1 MEAYRSYHTPGKR
14 LIVSRSLLLITVT
27 VLLAVAAAGPALC
40 ESADAIYLESLWPT
54 HQRLGGASGM
64 LAGTADGAAT
74 PNLHQYDFEFA
85 LSENLDLQRNFN
97 RTAVTQDLM
106 NGAFPL
112 AVGFVEK
119 TTTKLDWSPFARSSF
134 FYNDTVTDTK
144 NFQDILMNS
153 TQSTAMGFSQGFGGG
168 ASASSMSFSRT
179 VNVTN
184 EPLKPELRSQ
194 VEKFDFASGL
204 SEGWDFK
211 MHFYNTEDNRTGGY
225 YQRDY
230 AAALQAP
237 MSGGTG
243 SLSMA
248 GLRTVAND
256 VETKRWTFDV
266 VAPFAVRGGKAFAEH
281 HIDYQPGGKNFD
293 KHIVT
298 KFGAPLGFFGAQ
310 GTIEHTIDEVL
321 KAAALTETR
330 TTVLTAPFTIDG
342 KQIGHTETLTS
353 VTSNGTK
360 TDTFRTD
367 LSVPIEGGRATLERV
382 VTSKPIG
389 DDEEWKQ
396 KQTVIKTPK
405 LEIGDFG
412 QLSAQRK
419 TVEIVGEKTTE
430 LDTVNFSATPL
441 KPLTLEAMWVLQD
454 DTTTAAVKTQHLDGR
469 WKLGGN
475 SSLVYNYQEQEV
487 IDAAPTTARRLTL
500 QTQHGQS
507 LQLSAGYITY
517 GAEGTETDP
526 AAKLGV
532 VLGKPEHIQ
541 MTATYAEYDESKFT
555 TLGEEPN
562 VSLTLKHSPAAD
574 KSIQLTFADQ
584 PGRSEPERGI
594 NVGFG
599 ALGGTLTLGYSQN
612 GLGLDKK
619 VRLADVYNAELK
631 SKVFG
636 GLDLDLGLRLCDFD
650 EVDADS
656 EQHYRL
662 GLSGGDENRGGKL
675 TFAYKS
681 GEWLWPDEKKAQT
694 MPASVLD
701 LSYSRSWQGRGRLSL
716 TLSRQAAPESR
727 PYEDGSLSGILR
739 YNMEF

>member
-1 MEAYRSYHTPGKR
+1 M
-14 LIVSRSLLLITVT
+14 SRSLLLLTIGV
-27 VLLAVAAAGPALC
+27 VLVVATAGPALC
-40 ESADAIYLESLWPT
+40 ESADALYLESLWPA
-54 HQRLGGASGM
+54 HQRLGGTNGM
-64 LAGTADGAAT
+64 IAGGADGATA
-74 PNLHQYDFEFA
+74 PDLHKYEFEFA
-85 LSENLDLQRNFN
+85 LTENFDLQRNFD

-144 NFQDILMNS
+144 NFQEILTTS
-153 TQSTAMGFSQGFGGG
+153 TQTTAMGFSQGFGGG
-168 ASASSMSFSRT
+168 ASASSMSFSHT
-179 VNVTN
+179 VNVTS

-194 VEKFDFASGL
+194 ADKFDFSSGL
-204 SEGWDFK
+204 AEGWDLK

-248 GLRTVAND
+248 GLRTVVND
-256 VETKRWTFDV
+256 VETKTWALDV
-266 VAPFAVRGGKAFAEH
+266 IAPFAVRGGKAFAEH
-281 HIDYQPGGKNFD
+281 HVDYQPGGKKYD
-293 KHIVT
+293 KHMVT
-298 KFGAPLGFFGAQ
+298 KLGAPLGVLGVQ

-321 KAAALTETR
+321 KAEALTETR

-342 KQIGHTETLTS
+342 KHIGHTQTLTS
-353 VTSNGTK
+353 VASNGTR

-367 LSVPIEGGRATLERV
+367 LTVPIESGQAKIERV
-382 VTSKPIG
+382 VTTRPVG
-389 DDEEWKQ
+389 DEDEWKQ
-396 KQTVIKTPK
+396 KQTVIRTPK
-405 LEIGDFG
+405 LDIGG
-412 QLSAQRK
+412 IGLLSAERK
-419 TVEIVGEKTTE
+419 TVETVGEKTTE
-430 LDTVNFSATPL
+430 LDTVNLSATPL
-441 KPLTLEAMWVLQD
+441 KPLTLEALWTLQD
-454 DTTTAAVKTQHLDGR
+454 DTTACAIKTQHFDGR

-475 SSLVYNYQEQEV
+475 SSLVYHYQEQDV
-487 IDAAPTTARRLTL
+487 VDSAPTTARRLTL
-500 QTQHGQS
+500 QTQRGEN
-507 LQLSAGYITY
+507 LQMSAGYITY
-517 GAEGTETDP
+517 GADGSETEP

-532 VLGKPEHIQ
+532 VVGKPEAVQ
-541 MTATYAEYDESKFT
+541 MTAVYTEYDESKFT
-555 TLGEEPN
+555 ALGEEPS
-562 VSLTLKHSPAAD
+562 VSLTLKHSPASD
-574 KSIQLTFADQ
+574 KTIQLTFADQ
-584 PGRSEPERGI
+584 PGRAEPERGI
-594 NVGFG
+594 NIGIG

-619 VRLADVYNAELK
+619 VRMADVYNAELK
-631 SKVFG
+631 SRVFG
-636 GLDLDLGLRLCDFD
+636 GLDLDVGLRLCDFD
-650 EVDADS
+650 DADVDS

-662 GLSGGDENRGGKL
+662 GLSGGDEKRGGKV
-675 TFAYKS
+675 TFSYKS

-701 LSYSRSWQGRGRLSL
+701 LSYARSWGDRGRLSL
-716 TLSRQAAPESR
+716 TLSRQAAPESK